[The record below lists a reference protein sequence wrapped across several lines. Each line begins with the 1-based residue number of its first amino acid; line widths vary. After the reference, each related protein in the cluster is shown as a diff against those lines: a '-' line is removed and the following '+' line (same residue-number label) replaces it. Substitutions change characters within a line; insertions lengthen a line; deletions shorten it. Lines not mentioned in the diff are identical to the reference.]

1 MKHFI
6 LRIPFQI
13 NNITVLLIVAK
24 AYPLISIRNSQ
35 LTLSTSTAN
44 FSGAATYGKQ
54 LKSATRQDG
63 MSGTLPKN
71 K

>member
-1 MKHFI
+1 M
-6 LRIPFQI
+6 
-13 NNITVLLIVAK
+13 LLIVAK